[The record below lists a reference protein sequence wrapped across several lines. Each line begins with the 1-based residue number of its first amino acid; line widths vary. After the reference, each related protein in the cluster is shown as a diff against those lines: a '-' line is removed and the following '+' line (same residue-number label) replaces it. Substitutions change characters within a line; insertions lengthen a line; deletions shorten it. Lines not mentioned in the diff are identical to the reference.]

1 MNQTIEITNPAETM
15 YVVNNLSAGTYYFSV
30 AADASDGTESSQSAL
45 GSKTIM

>member
-1 MNQTIEITNPAETM
+1 LNQTIEITNPAETM